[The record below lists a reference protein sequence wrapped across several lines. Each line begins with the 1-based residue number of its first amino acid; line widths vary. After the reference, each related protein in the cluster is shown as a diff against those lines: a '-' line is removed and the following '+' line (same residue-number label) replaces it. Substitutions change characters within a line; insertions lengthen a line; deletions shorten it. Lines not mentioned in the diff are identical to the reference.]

1 MRKEEKAQDSDNGY
15 EDIFEICEGRN
26 NRLGWM
32 VYSVGQ
38 RKEEFKDT
46 FENVCQSDWKET
58 EKETEN
64 IAEIKKLK
72 FFMSQ

>member
-1 MRKEEKAQDSDNGY
+1 
-15 EDIFEICEGRN
+15 
-26 NRLGWM
+26 M

-58 EKETEN
+58 EKETEK
-64 IAEIKKLK
+64 IAEIKKLR
-72 FFMSQ
+72 FVMCQ